1 VNRVDIFWIGKK
13 ERDEFDDISK
23 HLIKNSLKFGRVSET
38 NIWNREIQKSQ
49 VGNNIQQIE
58 TSYENALSKYLIKES
73 YNIIL
78 DPLGRKVDT
87 VDFAKILDENR
98 RTSFFI
104 GGAWGFNDSFR
115 KSGDLLLQLSP
126 LTFSH
131 KIAKIVLL
139 EQIYRGLS
147 LNGGHSYHK

>member
-13 ERDEFDDISK
+13 DRDEFDSISQ

-38 NIWNREIQKSQ
+38 NIWNKEIQKTQASEN
-49 VGNNIQQIE
+49 VSEIE
-58 TSYENALSKYLIKES
+58 KSYENSLKKYFSKDS
-73 YNIIL
+73 FNIIL
-78 DPLGRKVDT
+78 DPLGKKLDT
-87 VDFAKILDENR
+87 NSFANILHENPR
-98 RTSFFI
+98 INFFI
-104 GGAWGFNDSFR
+104 GGAWGFNESFR

-147 LNGGHSYHK
+147 INGGHSYHK